1 MAKIENEFISSCAKK
16 CTGPIL
22 QNRTSKRCTKLSCFG
37 SEEVNAPRILNQYY
51 WKFQNEE
58 LSSIFDFSCSKFEQK
73 KACLRQ
79 KLQHEANCHAHVTK
93 YRWAVGN
100 VLGGFQPLDEAL
112 KCYISI
118 STRQLNLEKM
128 VTQLYPKSR
137 DVCQEKSSASF
148 GGYQSGAIPREMS
161 KQLDVTMN
169 PRKGNV
175 RPIPDQAIRDCRST
189 LAPKPSIGKS

>member
-1 MAKIENEFISSCAKK
+1 MHLGEFENTWVCSSSKNWQGAGFLSQYDIDKHVINRLICVNHGKFISSCTKK

-22 QNRTSKRCTKLSCFG
+22 QNLTSKRCTKLSCFG
-37 SEEVNAPRILNQYY
+37 SEEVNAPRILKQCY

-100 VLGGFQPLDEAL
+100 ALGGFQPLDEAL

-128 VTQLYPKSR
+128 VT
-137 DVCQEKSSASF
+137 
-148 GGYQSGAIPREMS
+148 
-161 KQLDVTMN
+161 
-169 PRKGNV
+169 
-175 RPIPDQAIRDCRST
+175 
-189 LAPKPSIGKS
+189 